1 MDNVELL
8 SVVCLVLVLL
18 LALAFWQFLLCRRQL
33 KQLYSCVS
41 QQLGEPY
48 LVNSSLESSPQSLP
62 QVEQVVSQLKQQ
74 LHQAGFDKLTGL
86 SNRLSMKQKL
96 ASMMPLKQGSLVLLD
111 IYRFRY
117 VNDLFGF
124 SFGDEL
130 LKQIANRIE
139 VDVHSR
145 STIARMNE
153 DEFLI
158 YFPDGVTKTELDTFI
173 EYLQQPYSVFESPIT
188 VRVQLGHLGLERFHG
203 DISTMLRRLDLALKK
218 AKQLDSAIAHYE
230 LGDDAVQLREVSII
244 NSLAKA
250 LQDGE
255 LYMVYQPKQNYR
267 PLGCNQ
273 VEALMRWQHR
283 TLGNISPAEF
293 IPLAEYAGMI
303 DLISQWVLD
312 QVVIQQA
319 KWREL
324 GIELQVAV
332 NLSTQDLKN
341 QTLIEEIEARLF
353 KYQLPA
359 NALSIELTESKLMED
374 IDSAVLAINRLRNIG
389 VDIAID
395 DFGTGHS
402 SLAYLKYLPVDEV
415 KIDQAFVEGLETDP
429 QAKHIMD
436 TSIRLANGL
445 GFKVTVEGVE
455 TEAVKQIIIEMG
467 VDKIQGDVFSKPLTS
482 AELEIKWPKLSKA
495 LIVEKG

>member
-1 MDNVELL
+1 MDKVELL
-8 SVVCLVLVLL
+8 SVACMVLVLL
-18 LALAFWQFLLCRRQL
+18 LAIAFWQFLLCRRQL
-33 KQLYSCVS
+33 KQLYSSVS
-41 QQLGEPY
+41 NQSDEPY
-48 LVNSSLESSPQSLP
+48 LGNSSLDNSPQSLS
-62 QVEQVVSQLKQQ
+62 QVEQMVSQLKQQ
-74 LHQAGFDKLTGL
+74 LHQAGYDKLTGL

-130 LKQIANRIE
+130 LRQIANRIE
-139 VDVHSR
+139 VDVHVHPS

-158 YFPDGVTKTELDTFI
+158 YFPKGVTETELDTFI
-173 EYLQQPYSVFESPIT
+173 QYLQQPYSVFESPIT
-188 VRVQLGHLGLERFHG
+188 VRVQIGHLGLERFHG

-218 AKQLDSAIAHYE
+218 AKQFDRTIAHYE

-244 NSLAKA
+244 NSLVKA

-255 LYMVYQPKQNYR
+255 LYMVYQPKQNFR
-267 PLGCNQ
+267 PRGCNQ
-273 VEALMRWQHR
+273 VEALMRWQHK

-324 GIELQVAV
+324 GITLQVAV

-415 KIDQAFVEGLETDP
+415 KIDQAFVEGLETDE

-436 TSIRLANGL
+436 TSIRLAKGL

-455 TEAVKQIIIEMG
+455 TEVVKQIIVEMG
-467 VDKIQGDVFSKPLTS
+467 VDKIQGDVFAKPLTP
-482 AELEIKWPKLSKA
+482 AELEVKWPKLSSV
-495 LIVEKG
+495 IQ